1 MTRMRLKLLVPTR
14 ILVDEDVTKVVAEA
28 ENGSFCLLPRHVDFL
43 AALVPGLLCFT
54 DGAGAEQFVAVDEGM
69 LVKRGEE
76 VLIST
81 RQAVRGGDL
90 GKLRETVRRE
100 FAVLDERERAAHA
113 AVAKLEASFL
123 RGYLQLAEETPYGWP
138 R

>member
-1 MTRMRLKLLVPTR
+1 MRLKLLEPTR
-14 ILVDEDVTKVVAEA
+14 VVVDQPVRKVIAEA

-43 AALVPGLLCFT
+43 AALVPGLMLFEDDQENEC
-54 DGAGAEQFVAVDEGM
+54 FVAVDQGV
-69 LVKRGEE
+69 LVKCGDE

-90 GKLRETVRRE
+90 GELRRCVREE
-100 FAVLDERERAAHA
+100 FALQSDRERAAHS

-123 RGYLQLAEETPYGWP
+123 RGYLQLVEQG